1 MSYNIKPSI
10 SYLKDGRNNMK
21 FKIIFFY
28 PGCRQ
33 AILREYIL
41 HFLNLPKAEK
51 FAKKRLE
58 KDEGY
63 AIEDV
68 TPSILDY

>member
-1 MSYNIKPSI
+1 
-10 SYLKDGRNNMK
+10 MK